1 MAKKESKK
9 EHMMPNGKMMKGKM
23 KKVETKWGSMSKKC

>member
-1 MAKKESKK
+1 MDKPTRKLPVMK
-9 EHMMPNGKMMKGKM
+9 GKMPMKGKM